1 MNLFE
6 ILKKIPESQN
16 FVGPIPSYLYGAFR
30 RKSIS
35 FFNGLTDENT
45 IVYWF
50 QSRSFTIDFRNN
62 RNR

>member
-6 ILKKIPESQN
+6 ILQQIPESQTID
-16 FVGPIPSYLYGAFR
+16 GPIPCYLYGAFR

-45 IVYWF
+45 IVFGFNHAVSASIYV
-50 QSRSFTIDFRNN
+50 
-62 RNR
+62 